1 MSDSSCC
8 SETVSYAAV
17 EEDSMSGLVVEVFD
31 DLDEVGADVLL
42 HGCPKS
48 CIPNPIEGLFE
59 SMKT

>member
-42 HGCPKS
+42 HGCP
-48 CIPNPIEGLFE
+48 
-59 SMKT
+59 